1 MRLDHAWYEHQ
12 TLSRATGL
20 HLPEGKRVAL
30 IVTVPMEFFPLDS
43 PEKPFRPSGALDR
56 PYPDTWGYANRDYGN
71 RVGIHRLLR
80 VFDKA
85 GIRATAFVDAAT
97 AIRYPYAMAQMAE
110 RGWELAASGV
120 DRSSLH
126 SAGVGRAIEAANI
139 ADAIGAVSAVS
150 ALPVIGWQSPG
161 QSESFDTLEL
171 LATAGLRYVADWVN
185 DELPYV
191 VKTVAGNLVA
201 MPTSFELSDR
211 NILVHH
217 DFTVD
222 DYVQQV
228 LAAAARLDEEATA
241 SAPRVLPLTIT
252 PWVSGYPHRVR
263 ALTEMLLELLENE
276 AIWPATCAEL
286 LAVFQPELA

>member
-1 MRLDHAWYEHQ
+1 MPLDHTWYEHR
-12 TLSRATGL
+12 TLSRAAGL
-20 HLPEGKRVAL
+20 CLPEGKRVAL
-30 IVTVPMEFFPLDS
+30 VVTVPMEFFPLDS

-80 VFDKA
+80 VFDKV
-85 GIRATAFVDAAT
+85 GIRATAFVDAGT
-97 AIRYPYAMAQMAE
+97 AVRYPYAIAQMAE

-126 SAGVGRAIEAANI
+126 YQGVSRAVEAANI
-139 ADAIGAVSAVS
+139 ANAIEVVSAVS
-150 ALPVIGWQSPG
+150 ASPVIGWQSPG

-191 VKTVAGNLVA
+191 VSTVAGNLVA
-201 MPTSFELSDR
+201 IPTSFELSDR

-222 DYVQQV
+222 DYVKQV
-228 LAAAARLDEEATA
+228 LAAAARLDEEAST
-241 SAPRVLPLTIT
+241 SSPRVLPLTIT

-263 ALTEMLLELLENE
+263 ALTEMLVELLENE

-286 LAVFQPELA
+286 LAAFKPEHK